1 MGDGRLD
8 DMQKQDN
15 ATKNGKSD
23 GQDGV
28 FVLIFVFSYFR
39 RHGDNVISF
48 VSLPLYLSLHRLLIV
63 GLRFLH
69 SWQTFLFACVL
80 FLRHMAATK
89 IIDLFFNPFS
99 PCDLTLYEARFI
111 CSESVARS
119 SKGTSDSVVVRGHS
133 LSSMAYGPHLIDLCC
148 RAW

>member
-1 MGDGRLD
+1 MLDDATKGNNQATRGGIEATKCQVMVRKAMGDWRLD

-28 FVLIFVFSYFR
+28 FVLIFVFLYFCIFE
-39 RHGDNVISF
+39 DTATMSF
-48 VSLPLYLSLHRLLIV
+48 VFSLPLYLSLHRLLIV
-63 GLRFLH
+63 GFRFLH

-111 CSESVARS
+111 
-119 SKGTSDSVVVRGHS
+119 
-133 LSSMAYGPHLIDLCC
+133 
-148 RAW
+148 